1 MEVREIC
8 ISFPR
13 VKARWSESEN
23 RGVDRFEVNRKI
35 NICAC
40 NDEILILC

>member
-1 MEVREIC
+1 MEDGEIC
-8 ISFPR
+8 ISLSP
-13 VKARWSESEN
+13 VKARWCESEN

-40 NDEILILC
+40 NDEILC